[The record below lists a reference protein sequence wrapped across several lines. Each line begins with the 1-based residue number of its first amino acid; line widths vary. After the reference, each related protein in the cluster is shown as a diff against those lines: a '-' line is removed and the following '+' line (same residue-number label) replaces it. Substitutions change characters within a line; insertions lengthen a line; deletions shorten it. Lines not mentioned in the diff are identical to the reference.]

1 MTRLSV
7 GIATADPL
15 RLGDELDRLA
25 EAGVELVHL
34 DVMDGAYCPVV
45 ATAAPSLARAIP
57 APLAADVHLMVR
69 DPLAHVDAW
78 AGAGARIVTF
88 QLEGAAE
95 PLRVLR
101 TLAGRVPERGVAIA
115 PGTPVEWLEPLLD
128 DVEVVLVLG
137 VIPGLAGQRF
147 GQAELDRLT
156 RVCALV
162 DGRDITVGFDG
173 GVDRDN
179 VDRVIAAGAELVVS
193 GSAVFDGGDAG
204 ANARVMLGRA
214 AA

>member
-7 GIATADPL
+7 GIATADQL

-45 ATAAPSLARAIP
+45 ATAAPALARAIP

-69 DPLAHVDAW
+69 DPLAHVGAW
-78 AGAGARIVTF
+78 VDAGARIVTF
-88 QLEGAAE
+88 QLEGAPE

-101 TLAGRVPERGVAIA
+101 TLAGRGVERGVAIA
-115 PGTPVEWLEPLLD
+115 PGTPLAWLEPLLG
-128 DVEVVLVLG
+128 DVELVLVLG
-137 VIPGLAGQRF
+137 VIPGLAGQRLEPP
-147 GQAELDRLT
+147 ALDRLA
-156 RVCALV
+156 RVCEMA
-162 DGRDITVGFDG
+162 DGSGVCVGFDG
-173 GVDRDN
+173 GVNRAN
-179 VDRVIAAGAELVVS
+179 IDRVVAAGAELVVS

-204 ANARVMLGRA
+204 ANARLMLERA

>member
-15 RLGDELDRLA
+15 RLGEELDRLA
-25 EAGVELVHL
+25 GAGVDLVHL

-45 ATAAPSLARAIP
+45 ATAAPSLVRAIP

-69 DPLAHVDAW
+69 DPLGHVDAW
-78 AGAGARIVTF
+78 VDAGAQIVTF

-101 TLAGRVPERGVAIA
+101 SLAGRGVERGVAIA
-115 PGTPVEWLEPLLD
+115 PGTPLALLEPLLD
-128 DVEVVLVLG
+128 DVELVLVLG

-147 GQAELDRLT
+147 GQPELDRLA
-156 RVCALV
+156 RVRELAG
-162 DGRDITVGFDG
+162 GRVTVGFDG
-173 GVDRDN
+173 GVNRDN
-179 VDRVIAAGAELVVS
+179 VDRVVAAGAELVVS

-204 ANARVMLGRA
+204 ANARVMLERA

>member
-15 RLGDELDRLA
+15 RLGEELDRLA
-25 EAGVELVHL
+25 DAGVELVHL

-45 ATAAPSLARAIP
+45 ATAAPALVRAIP

-69 DPLAHVDAW
+69 DPLAHVGAW
-78 AGAGARIVTF
+78 VDAGARIVTF
-88 QLEGAAE
+88 QMEGAAE

-101 TLAGRVPERGVAIA
+101 TLAGSGVERGVAIA
-115 PGTPVEWLEPLLD
+115 PGTPPAWLEPLLD
-128 DVEVVLVLG
+128 DVELVLVLG
-137 VIPGLAGQRF
+137 VVPGLAGQRLEPP
-147 GQAELDRLT
+147 ALARLA
-156 RVCALV
+156 RVCELA
-162 DGRDITVGFDG
+162 RDRGVCVGFDG
-173 GVDRDN
+173 GVNRDN
-179 VDRVIAAGAELVVS
+179 VERVVSAGAELVVA

-204 ANARVMLGRA
+204 ANARDMLARA